1 METELR
7 RLALRNNVD
16 QIDVTAVIARV
27 WFIDLDPVCYRQAG
41 LLPGLNLRSL
51 DAIHIAAALYGG
63 ADTMITYDLRQAGA
77 ARATGLDVIAP
88 S

>member
-7 RLALRNNVD
+7 RFALRNNVD
-16 QIDVTAVIARV
+16 QTDVTAVLARV
-27 WFIDLDPVCYRQAG
+27 WFIDLDPVCYRQVG
-41 LLPGLNLRSL
+41 MLPGLNLRSL

-63 ADTMITYDLRQAGA
+63 DTMITYDLRQAGA

>member
-41 LLPGLNLRSL
+41 LLPGLNLRGL
-51 DAIHIAAALYGG
+51 DAIHIAAALHRAGRHR
-63 ADTMITYDLRQAGA
+63 AELTDQAGTNPI
-77 ARATGLDVIAP
+77 R
-88 S
+88 